1 MNNMALLTCHNLY
14 KSYGKTLV
22 LNDINLEI
30 PAGKI
35 IGLLGPNGSG
45 KTTLIKL
52 INGLLLPN
60 NGEIL
65 VKGEKIGI
73 HSKKIISYLPER
85 TYLDFNMK
93 VDELIQYFSDFYDDF
108 DKEKAYQLLERLNI
122 NAKDKLTSMS
132 KGMKEK
138 VQLVLVMS
146 RKADLYILDEPIG
159 GADPATRDYILDTIL
174 TNFNKDASIIISTHL
189 ISDIEKILDEV
200 VFIKNGQIYLTGDAD
215 KLRAEKGKSIDEI
228 FREEFK
234 C

>member
-1 MNNMALLTCHNLY
+1 MALLTCHNLY

-159 GADPATRDYILDTIL
+159 GAQG
-174 TNFNKDASIIISTHL
+174 II
-189 ISDIEKILDEV
+189 
-200 VFIKNGQIYLTGDAD
+200 F
-215 KLRAEKGKSIDEI
+215 
-228 FREEFK
+228 
-234 C
+234 

>member
-1 MNNMALLTCHNLY
+1 MSLLTCHNLS

-30 PAGKI
+30 PSGKI

-52 INGLLLPN
+52 INGLLMPN
-60 NGEIL
+60 SGEIL
-65 VKGEKIGI
+65 INMKPVGI
-73 HSKKIISYLPER
+73 NSKKVISYLPEHS
-85 TYLDFNMK
+85 YLNFNMK
-93 VDELIQYFSDFYDDF
+93 VNELIQYFSDFYKDF
-108 DKEKAYQLLERLNI
+108 DKEKAYQLLKKLNI
-122 NAKDKLTSMS
+122 NAKDKLSAMS

-159 GADPATRDYILDTIL
+159 GVDPATRDYILDTIL
-174 TNFNKDASIIISTHL
+174 TNFNKEASIIISTHL

-200 VFIKNGQIYLTGDAD
+200 IFIKNGQIYLYGEAD
-215 KLRAEKGKSIDEI
+215 ELRAQKGKSIDEI

>member
-1 MNNMALLTCHNLY
+1 MALLTCHNLY

-159 GADPATRDYILDTIL
+159 GVDPATRDYILDTIL

-215 KLRAEKGKSIDEI
+215 KLRAEKGTSIDES

>member
-1 MNNMALLTCHNLY
+1 MALLTCHNLY

-93 VDELIQYFSDFYDDF
+93 VDELI
-108 DKEKAYQLLERLNI
+108 NI
-122 NAKDKLTSMS
+122 LVIFMMILIKKKLIN
-132 KGMKEK
+132 
-138 VQLVLVMS
+138 
-146 RKADLYILDEPIG
+146 Y
-159 GADPATRDYILDTIL
+159 
-174 TNFNKDASIIISTHL
+174 
-189 ISDIEKILDEV
+189 
-200 VFIKNGQIYLTGDAD
+200 
-215 KLRAEKGKSIDEI
+215 
-228 FREEFK
+228 
-234 C
+234 